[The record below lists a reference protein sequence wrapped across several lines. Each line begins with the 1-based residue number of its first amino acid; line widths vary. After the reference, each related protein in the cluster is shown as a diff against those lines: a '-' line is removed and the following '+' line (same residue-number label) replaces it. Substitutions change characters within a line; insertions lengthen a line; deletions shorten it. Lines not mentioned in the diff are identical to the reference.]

1 MNKKNLLML
10 GGGAVVVGVLA
21 MYAITRKQPPSA
33 TAAPVAGVAQS
44 LGIPPYPSNP
54 IPPAP
59 INISDA
65 PVFQTINIMPTR
77 QTIPPM
83 NADDCKCC
91 ATGVGQGA
99 DLTPAQLAWWAAN
112 VGSSGRVHFSTR

>member
-21 MYAITRKQPPSA
+21 MYA
-33 TAAPVAGVAQS
+33 VAQS